1 MNVELKEFISSSSPS
16 KNQSQLCR
24 EEGLAVS
31 PTGHAASLCLF
42 PGRAQDNSQKD
53 TSGKAA
59 SQWGAKAGSSL
70 LMLGLLASLLPASKG
85 GEYIFNKQQ
94 HCSAQGMA
102 QGGS

>member
-59 SQWGAKAGSSL
+59 SQVGGQGRQFLTDARPA
-70 LMLGLLASLLPASKG
+70 GLLIASQQRG
-85 GEYIFNKQQ
+85 GIHF
-94 HCSAQGMA
+94 
-102 QGGS
+102 